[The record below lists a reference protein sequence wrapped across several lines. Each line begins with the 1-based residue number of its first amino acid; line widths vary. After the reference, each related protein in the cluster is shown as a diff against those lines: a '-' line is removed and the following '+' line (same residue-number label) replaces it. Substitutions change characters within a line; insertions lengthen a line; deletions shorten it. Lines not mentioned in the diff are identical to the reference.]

1 MFKPGN
7 TCAQISDNFTATL
20 KKYGYEKNNRCG
32 YPIGC
37 SYPPDWGER
46 TMSLRGTD
54 QTVLEE
60 NMTFHF
66 MPAIWFDDWGFEMT
80 ESIRVGKN
88 GGECLSHVPRKLLV
102 KITVWLFFC

>member
-1 MFKPGN
+1 MYTECNRNVQTRKYLR
-7 TCAQISDNFTATL
+7 ANFRYLTATL
-20 KKYGYEKNNRCG
+20 KKHGYEKNNRCG

-46 TMSLRGTD
+46 TMSL
-54 QTVLEE
+54 EE
-60 NMTFHF
+60 QIKQFLRKNMTFHF
-66 MPAIWFDDWGFEMT
+66 MPAIWFDDWGFGMT

-102 KITVWLFFC
+102 K

>member
-7 TCAQISDNFTATL
+7 SCAQISDNFTATL
-20 KKYGYEKNNRCG
+20 KKHGYEKNNRCG

-80 ESIRVGKN
+80 ESIRVTQS
-88 GGECLSHVPRKLLV
+88 GGECLSSVPRQLLV
-102 KITVWLFFC
+102 K